1 MDPLITADMVGLRSL
16 ESPDF
21 PYLHK
26 WFNAPRVRESMGA
39 RRCPDFV
46 SMEEERRI
54 VEGKLRDPEQMNFII
69 HHLRR
74 NAPVGIAS
82 LVNMNRRTAS
92 AELQLV
98 VGEADLWGQGI
109 CQETVRLL
117 LDHAFQVHNLHRV
130 HLRVAER
137 DRGAVSC
144 YRRCG
149 FVEEGRAR
157 HDHFSGGEWRD
168 SLLMSVIRGD

>member
-1 MDPLITADMVGLRSL
+1 MITAETVGLRPL

-26 WFNAPRVRESMGA
+26 WFNDPRIREFMGA
-39 RRCPDFV
+39 RRSPAFV
-46 SMEEERRI
+46 SMEEEKRI

-69 HHLRR
+69 HHLQR
-74 NAPVGIAS
+74 NAPVGMIS
-82 LVNMNRRTAS
+82 LVDLNRRAAS

-98 VGEADLWGQGI
+98 LGEVDLWGQGI
-109 CQETVRLL
+109 CQETVRML

-137 DRGAVSC
+137 NGRAVSC
-144 YRRCG
+144 YKRCG